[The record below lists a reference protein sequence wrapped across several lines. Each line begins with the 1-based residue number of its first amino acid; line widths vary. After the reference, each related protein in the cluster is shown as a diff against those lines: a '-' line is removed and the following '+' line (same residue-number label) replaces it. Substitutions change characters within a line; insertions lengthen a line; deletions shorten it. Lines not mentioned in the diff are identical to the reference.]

1 LQQLK
6 NISIKPRFC
15 IKNEKEIDR
24 MKTKEEITQQLL
36 ATLAELQSKT
46 AKGSLEKYLR
56 IKLEIL
62 NDILGDDAPEE
73 FWEQIE
79 NEIYK

>member
-1 LQQLK
+1 
-6 NISIKPRFC
+6 
-15 IKNEKEIDR
+15 